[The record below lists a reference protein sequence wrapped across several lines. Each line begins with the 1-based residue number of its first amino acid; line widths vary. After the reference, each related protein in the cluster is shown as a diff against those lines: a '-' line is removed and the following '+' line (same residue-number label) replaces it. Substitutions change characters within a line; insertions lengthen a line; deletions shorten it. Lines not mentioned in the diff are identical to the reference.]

1 MAIPYI
7 PTSFFV
13 QQANRQV
20 YLSCD
25 LMAGANFYIFQLSS
39 DGVNFSPMQTQSP
52 FLLLGSPDVEVGNQY
67 WYKVAA
73 SSATSF
79 GTIADA
85 NTSPYTATQTT
96 VPTPTGEMSLGQIRL
111 NAQERADRVNSQF
124 VTTPEWNQYINQSL
138 FELYD
143 LLIDS
148 EPDRFITT
156 PAQFN
161 SNGSTFLYPLPD
173 GAISFTDLSGS
184 PYTAR
189 PFYKLMGVD
198 LAVTSANN
206 AWVTIDR
213 FQFINRN
220 AYVYP
225 NSNSTIYG
233 VFNLQYRIVG
243 SNIEFIPT
251 PTANQ
256 PIRLWYIPRISQLL
270 KDMDLTDCS
279 VSGWIEY
286 VIVDAAIK
294 ALQKEESDV
303 SVLMAQK
310 QALIARIENSAVNM
324 DVGRPDKISDV
335 RRNSWGG
342 WGSGSG
348 YNGPIGG
355 F

>member
-1 MAIPYI
+1 MAAPGIPQ
-7 PTSFFV
+7 SFFV

-20 YLSCD
+20 FLSCD
-25 LMAGANFYIFQLSS
+25 LSAGATFYVFQRSI
-39 DGVNFSPMQTQSP
+39 DGVNFSTVSSAASP
-52 FLLLGSPDVEVGNQY
+52 NYLDTSVTTGTQY
-67 WYKVAA
+67 WYQV
-73 SSATSF
+73 ATSNATTV
-79 GTIADA
+79 GAIDPT
-85 NTSPYTATQTT
+85 NTSPYAQSQSI
-96 VPTPTGEMSLGQIRL
+96 VPAPTGEMSLGQIRL
-111 NAQERADRVNSQF
+111 NAQQRADRVNSQF
-124 VTTPEWNQYINQSL
+124 VTDVEWNQYINQSL

-143 LLIDS
+143 LLVDS

-156 PAQFN
+156 PAQFV
-161 SNGSTFLYPLPD
+161 SDGSTFLYPLPD
-173 GAISFTDLSGS
+173 GATTFLNLSGS
-184 PYTAR
+184 AFTAQ

-198 LAVTSANN
+198 LQVASAQN

-233 VFNLQYRIVG
+233 VFNLSYRIVG

-251 PTANQ
+251 PTSNQ
-256 PIRLWYIPRISQLL
+256 NLRLWYIPRLSMLL
-270 KDMDLTDCS
+270 KDTDITDCS
-279 VSGWIEY
+279 VSGWVEY

-310 QALIARIENSAVNM
+310 QALMVRIENSAVNM

-335 RRNSWGG
+335 RRNSFGG
-342 WGSGSG
+342 YGSGAG